1 MEGYMFV
8 TKVPTTR
15 PPLASLDEPGDIHRD
30 HDTDHRGDDDGGGD
44 RGIINIDNGQT
55 WYLSKILRSQ
65 IVRQIILRR

>member
-30 HDTDHRGDDDGGGD
+30 HDTDHRGYDDGGGWP
-44 RGIINIDNGQT
+44 RHH
-55 WYLSKILRSQ
+55 
-65 IVRQIILRR
+65 